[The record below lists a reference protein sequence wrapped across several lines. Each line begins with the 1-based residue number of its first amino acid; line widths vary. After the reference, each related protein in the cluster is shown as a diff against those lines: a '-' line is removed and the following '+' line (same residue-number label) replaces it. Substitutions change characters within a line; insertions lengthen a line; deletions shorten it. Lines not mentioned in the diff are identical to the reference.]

1 MTKQIILSH
10 VTVSQSPAVI
20 AKIKNL
26 ENIVTKLKA
35 KTSDNTKSNIVQ
47 TPTKKYQKKRLA
59 QRTNHADKGNSKTKD
74 VSSKL
79 IDSDSANHENEENN
93 LHFHCIDDLLDY
105 YLNTIRTEGHVRDSN
120 PSPRTISY
128 PVMFTSRDGN
138 VLNDKIRSRYPII
151 LSHIRVPKAGPY
163 HLYLRKLNIR
173 LMKHI

>member
-1 MTKQIILSH
+1 MLQSPRVMLLLPHAVIVLSLVLTISTKQ
-10 VTVSQSPAVI
+10 VR
-20 AKIKNL
+20 
-26 ENIVTKLKA
+26 
-35 KTSDNTKSNIVQ
+35 TSENTKSSIVQ

-93 LHFHCIDDLLDY
+93 LHFHCINDLLDY

-138 VLNDKIRSRYPII
+138 VLNDKIC
-151 LSHIRVPKAGPY
+151 
-163 HLYLRKLNIR
+163 N
-173 LMKHI
+173 

>member
-1 MTKQIILSH
+1 MAKQISLSH
-10 VTVSQSPAVI
+10 VTVSQSHAVI

-26 ENIVTKLKA
+26 ENIVSKLKV

-79 IDSDSANHENEENN
+79 IDSANHENEENN

-105 YLNTIRTEGHVRDSN
+105 YLNTIRTEEHARDSN

-151 LSHIRVPKAGPY
+151 LSRIRAPKAGPY